1 MDFFFYHIADY
12 FFLLFHT
19 VLIVFNLFGWIPKKW
34 RKWNLLTLLITA
46 ASWFLLGI
54 FFGIGYCFLTDWHWT
69 ILAKL
74 EKNPGVNSY
83 VQYLFY
89 RLLNIEISADF
100 ADKLTL
106 VLFFLALIISLMLN
120 IRDFWRKRRSAVER

>member
-1 MDFFFYHIADY
+1 MMFFYHIADY

-19 VLIVFNLFGWIPKKW
+19 ALMIFNLFGWIPAKW

-54 FFGIGYCFLTDWHWT
+54 FYGMGYCFLTDWHWT

-74 EKNPGVNSY
+74 GKSPGVNSY
-83 VQYLFY
+83 VQYLFH
-89 RLLNIEISADF
+89 RLLHIDISADF
-100 ADKLTL
+100 ADMLTVL
-106 VLFFLALIISLMLN
+106 LFFLALIISLILN
-120 IRDFWRKRRSAVER
+120 IRDFWRKRKGAS

>member
-1 MDFFFYHIADY
+1 
-12 FFLLFHT
+12 
-19 VLIVFNLFGWIPKKW
+19 
-34 RKWNLLTLLITA
+34 LLTLLITA

-83 VQYLFY
+83 VQYLFH
-89 RLLNIEISADF
+89 RLLHIDISADF
-100 ADKLTL
+100 ADMLTL
-106 VLFFLALIISLMLN
+106 LLFFLALIISLMLN